1 MEYDEAATVAAITI
15 GDRSYFSD
23 EFYSNIKKAGVSHV
37 MVVSGMHLSVI
48 VGLTAF
54 FIKKHFYNK
63 CLRAIVRNRAFYG
76 GSMRLY
82 KINSSRRFLLAVCG
96 CKYSL

>member
-1 MEYDEAATVAAITI
+1 MGLPNILIEFKSKASTAIKRGERGIVAVMLIEAEK
-15 GDRSYFSD
+15 D
-23 EFYSNIKKAGVSHV
+23 AGVTKV
-37 MVVSGMHLSVI
+37 EDVTQI
-48 VGLTAF
+48 PEGLTED
-54 FIKKHFYNK
+54 NK
-63 CLRAIVRNRAFYG
+63 AYLERAFYG